1 MKEIVVV
8 SGKGGTGKTTLTA
21 SFAVLAGGD
30 TVMVDADVDAANL
43 SLVLRPQQLESHSF
57 IASRRAV
64 LDRERC
70 TECELCRQLCRF
82 DAISESYQ
90 IDPISCEGCAVC
102 SRACP
107 EEAITMEEVVSGH
120 WFISQTPYGKLIHAR
135 LGVAEENSGKLVT
148 LVRKRARELA
158 AAEEKK
164 YLLTDG
170 PPGIGCPVIASLSGA
185 AKALIVTEPTVAGIH
200 DLQRVLQV
208 CRHFEVPAVVCI
220 NRCDLD
226 EDNTRAIEAYCHAE
240 SVEVA
245 AKIPFDRK
253 VTEALVQ
260 GEPVVNYT
268 RGPAAEA
275 IAALWQNISTNG
287 EGNGLL

>member
-1 MKEIVVV
+1 MKEIAVV

-30 TVMVDADVDAANL
+30 AVMADADVDAANL
-43 SLVLRPQQLESHSF
+43 SLVLQPQQLESHSF
-57 IASRRAV
+57 IASCRAV
-64 LDRERC
+64 LDRECC
-70 TECELCRQLCRF
+70 TECGLCRRLCRF
-82 DAISESYQ
+82 DAIPESYE
-90 IDPISCEGCAVC
+90 IAPISCEGCAVC

-107 EEAITMEEVVSGH
+107 EEAIAMEEVVSGH

-135 LGVAEENSGKLVT
+135 LGVGEENSGKLVT
-148 LVRKRARELA
+148 LVRNRARDLA
-158 AAEEKK
+158 SAEERKF
-164 YLLTDG
+164 LLTDG

-208 CRHFEVPAVVCI
+208 CRHFEVPAAVCI

-226 EDNTRAIEAYCHAE
+226 EDNARAIEAYCHEE
-240 SVEVA
+240 SVELA
-245 AKIPFDRK
+245 AKIPFDRE

-260 GEPVVNYT
+260 GKPVVNYS

-275 IAALWQNISTNG
+275 IAALWQNISTNSS
-287 EGNGLL
+287 

>member
-30 TVMVDADVDAANL
+30 AVMADADVDAANL
-43 SLVLRPQQLESHSF
+43 SLVLQPQQLESHSF

-64 LDRERC
+64 LDRECC
-70 TECELCRQLCRF
+70 TECGLCRRLCRF
-82 DAISESYQ
+82 DAIPESYE
-90 IDPISCEGCAVC
+90 IAPISCEGCAVC

-107 EEAITMEEVVSGH
+107 EEAIAMEEVVSGH

-135 LGVAEENSGKLVT
+135 LGVGEENSGKLVT
-148 LVRKRARELA
+148 LVRNRARDLA
-158 AAEEKK
+158 SAEERKF
-164 YLLTDG
+164 LLTDG

-208 CRHFEVPAVVCI
+208 CRHFEVPAAVCI

-226 EDNTRAIEAYCHAE
+226 EDNARAIEAYCHEE
-240 SVEVA
+240 SVELA
-245 AKIPFDRK
+245 AKIPFDRE

-260 GEPVVNYT
+260 GKPVVNYS

-275 IAALWQNISTNG
+275 IAALWQNISTSG
-287 EGNGLL
+287 G